1 MSALKYKELKELCL
15 DLEDCGSQ
23 EMTVMLGQ
31 DKSHL
36 SKDWGVGSQAKLDS
50 LEKHLTFSVN

>member
-1 MSALKYKELKELCL
+1 MSALKENECFLKYKELKELRL

-23 EMTVMLGQ
+23 EMTVMLRQ

-36 SKDWGVGSQAKLDS
+36 SKDWGWGPRLS
-50 LEKHLTFSVN
+50 